1 MGTFLQ
7 VLGMID
13 AGLSA
18 ALVFLI
24 AWPGDPVPQAVM
36 LAVGG
41 GAAVTG
47 AMLAFQL
54 RSGLVAYRREE

>member
-1 MGTFLQ
+1 MSTFLQ
-7 VLGMID
+7 ILGMVD

-18 ALVFLI
+18 ILVFLI
-24 AWPGDPVPQAVM
+24 AWPGDVPQSVM
-36 LAVGG
+36 LIVGG
-41 GAAVTG
+41 GAAGTG